1 MQNLKIILNTN
12 LKKKPDATTKLGFGK
27 KFTDH
32 MFTMIYKEGKGW
44 HNAQIQP
51 YSHIAF
57 DPATTIFHYAQGIFE
72 GLKAY
77 KNEKD
82 EILLFRPEE
91 NFKRLNASARRMC
104 IPEIDEKFALQALSK
119 LLEIEKDWIPTAE
132 GTSLYIRPSIIATN
146 VALGVHPSIEYLFF
160 IILSP
165 VGAYYKKG
173 LAPIKLL
180 VEDFYVRAAVGGTG
194 AVKCIGN
201 YGASLKVAENA
212 IQHGCDQVL
221 WLDANEHKYLEEVG
235 SMNIFVVIDDTVIT
249 PALTG
254 SILPGITRKSCIEL
268 LRASGYRVEER
279 DISIEE
285 VIDAQETG
293 RLTEMFGSGTAAVV
307 SPVGS
312 FQYKY
317 KEYTI
322 GNGCMG
328 QVAQFLYS
336 VLTGMQYG
344 KIEDKFNWS
353 YNVTKKAKQ
362 EI

>member
-1 MQNLKIILNTN
+1 MENLKIILNTN
-12 LKKKPDATTKLGFGK
+12 LKQKPDTTHELGFGK

-32 MFTMIYKEGKGW
+32 MFTMVYKEGKGW
-44 HNAQIQP
+44 YDAKIQP
-51 YSHIAF
+51 YTQIAF
-57 DPATTIFHYAQGIFE
+57 DPATTVFHYAQGVFE

-77 KNEKD
+77 KNEND

-104 IPEIDEKFALQALSK
+104 IPQIDEKFALQALCK

-146 VALGVHPSIEYLFF
+146 VELGVHTSVEYLFF

-165 VGAYYKKG
+165 VGAYYKNG

-194 AVKCIGN
+194 EAKCIGN
-201 YGASLKVAENA
+201 YGASLKAAEKA
-212 IQHGCDQVL
+212 VQHGCDQVL
-221 WLDANEHKYLEEVG
+221 WLDAKEHKYLEEVG
-235 SMNIFVVIDDTVIT
+235 SMNIFAVIDDVIVT

-268 LRASGYRVEER
+268 LKASGYRVEER
-279 DISIEE
+279 NISIEE
-285 VIDAQETG
+285 LIYAQETG
-293 RLTEMFGSGTAAVV
+293 KLTEIFGSGTAAVI

-312 FQYKY
+312 IQYKDRVY
-317 KEYTI
+317 AI
-322 GNGCMG
+322 GNGNMG
-328 QVAQFLYS
+328 RVTNYLYS
-336 VLTGMQYG
+336 VLTGIQYG
-344 KIEDKFNWS
+344 KIEDRLNWT
-353 YNVTKKAKQ
+353 YNVTKNAEQ